1 MRAAVLIA
9 RKDLRQRLRDRSA
22 LMVVLVIPFALAA
35 ILGLT
40 LGNVNAGSVKFD
52 IALASRDS
60 GPPAAALRSV
70 LGELERRGVIHLRSA
85 SSIAQA
91 RSLADGGQVAAS
103 LYVPAGFSH
112 AVSAGKSAVLT
123 VVGDPN
129 QPIGTLVARSVA
141 QSFAVELDSIRLAVA
156 TVVHGSGS
164 PVHETPTQLAA
175 AARALAAPVV
185 IRDQSATRKE
195 LDPKTF
201 YAAGMA
207 VFFLFFTVQF
217 GIASLL
223 DERREGTLAR
233 LQAAPIQRPT
243 ILAGKALTSLVLGVL
258 GMTALALASSL
269 LLGAHWGNPFGV
281 ALLILAGVLAAT
293 AVMGLVV
300 TLARTPDQAGYWQAI
315 VALVLGMLGG
325 TFFPV
330 YQAGGVVEKL
340 SLLTPHAWFLRGL
353 RDLAGGA
360 SAGAALG
367 PTAVILLFALVCGTG
382 ILLRSGKLIE
392 P

>member
-40 LGNVNAGSVKFD
+40 LGNTGAGSVKFKL
-52 IALASRDS
+52 ALYSRDS
-60 GPPAAALRSV
+60 GAPATALRSV
-70 LGELERRGVIHLRSA
+70 LSELERKGVIQLRSA
-85 SSIAQA
+85 SSLAQA
-91 RSLADGGQVAAS
+91 HSLADSGAVAAAF
-103 LYVPAGFSH
+103 YIPPGFSR
-112 AVSAGKSAVLT
+112 AASSGAGAVLT
-123 VVGDPN
+123 VIGDPN

-141 QSFAVELDSIRLAVA
+141 QSFASELDGIRIAVA
-156 TVVHGSGS
+156 TVTHGGGGTQQ
-164 PVHETPTQLAA
+164 TPAQLAA
-175 AARALAAPVV
+175 AAQALPTPVA
-185 IRDQSATRKE
+185 IRDQSAKRKE

-233 LQAAPIQRPT
+233 LQAAPIGRPM
-243 ILAGKALTSLVLGVL
+243 ILVGKALTSLVLGVL
-258 GMTALALASSL
+258 GMAALALASSL
-269 LLGAHWGNPFGV
+269 LLGAHWGNAFGV
-281 ALLILAGVLAAT
+281 ALLIVAGVLAAS

-300 TLARTPDQAGYWQAI
+300 TLARTPDQAGYWQSI

-360 SAGAALG
+360 SASAALG
-367 PTAVILLFALVCGTG
+367 PTGVILIFALVCGAGTLARAG
-382 ILLRSGKLIE
+382 RLIE

>member
-60 GPPAAALRSV
+60 GPPAVALRSV

-85 SSIAQA
+85 SSLAQA
-91 RSLADGGQVAAS
+91 RSLADEGEVAAS
-103 LYVPAGFSH
+103 FYVPAGFSR
-112 AVSAGKSAVLT
+112 AVSSSKSAVLT

-141 QSFAVELDSIRLAVA
+141 QSFAGELEGIRLAVA
-156 TVVHGSGS
+156 TVMHGGGS

-185 IRDQSATRKE
+185 IRDQSAKRKE

-223 DERREGTLAR
+223 DERHEGTLAR

-243 ILAGKALTSLVLGVL
+243 ILAGKALTSLVLGML

-360 SAGAALG
+360 SATAALG

-382 ILLRSGKLIE
+382 ILLRSGRLIE

>member
-40 LGNVNAGSVKFD
+40 LGNTDAGSVKFD
-52 IALASRDS
+52 LALASRDE
-60 GPPAAALRSV
+60 GRPAAALGSV
-70 LGELERRGVIHLRSA
+70 LDELQRQGVIRLRRAGSL
-85 SSIAQA
+85 AQA
-91 RSLADGGQVAAS
+91 RSLTKAGEVAGAF
-103 LYVPAGFSH
+103 YIPPGFSR
-112 AVSAGKSAVLT
+112 AVSGGAATTLT
-123 VVGDPN
+123 VIGDPN

-141 QSFAVELDSIRLAVA
+141 QSFASDLDGVRVAVA
-156 TVVHGSGS
+156 TVLHASH
-164 PVHETPTQLAA
+164 PPRETPAQLAA
-175 AARALAAPVV
+175 ASRALPAPVL
-185 IRDQSATRKE
+185 IRNLSAKRKQ

-217 GIASLL
+217 GISTLL

-233 LQAAPIQRPT
+233 LQVAPIRRPA

-258 GMTALALASSL
+258 GMGALALASSIV
-269 LLGAHWGNPFGV
+269 LGAHWGNALGV
-281 ALLILAGVLAAT
+281 AMLILAGVLAAT
-293 AVMGLVV
+293 AMMSLVV
-300 TLARTPDQAGYWQAI
+300 TLARTPDQASYSQAI

-330 YQAGGVVEKL
+330 SQAGGLVEKL

-367 PTAVILLFALVCGTG
+367 PTGVLLIFAVVCGAGT
-382 ILLRSGKLIE
+382 LARSGRLIA